1 VSGRH
6 VGVLSANDPLH
17 RFLAEK
23 VLGEALAENG
33 GGEAVFD
40 VYQLDGSGTVFHYA
54 DRRNSVGVVGKFYGS
69 KWLHGRQSGE
79 HDLRAS
85 LMRREFENLRT
96 ARALGFTGPPHRVVR
111 PFSVS
116 EKLNCVLLEE
126 YAPGDDLHF
135 AIEQAIF
142 HGQRERLR
150 AQLAE
155 VAWFLADLHNQSP
168 QGFQVDRLRPLR
180 YLDKMI
186 MELAF
191 WDIIPTE
198 EERRLIRLRDQWAW
212 EGALD
217 GVDAVLIHGDATP
230 TNFVFRED
238 NDLTAIDLER
248 LHPSDRA
255 ADLGRVAAELKHLF
269 WLYTQDRWA
278 SEPYIRHFYGSYVP
292 HMHAVTDTEAT
303 LTNRGR
309 FYMGCDLL
317 RISRN
322 HWLDLGYRR
331 LLVWEAQ
338 ECLTI

>member
-1 VSGRH
+1 MSGRY
-6 VGVLSANDPLH
+6 VGVLSSADPLH
-17 RFLAEK
+17 RFLAEE
-23 VLGEALAENG
+23 VLREALAENG
-33 GGEAVFD
+33 DGESVFD

-54 DRRNSVGVVGKFYGS
+54 DRWSSVGVVGKFYGS

-85 LMRREFENLRT
+85 LMRREFENLRK

-116 EKLNCVLLEE
+116 EKLNCVLVEE
-126 YAPGDDLHF
+126 YAPGNDLHF

-142 HGQRERLR
+142 HGQQERLR
-150 AQLAE
+150 AQLAD
-155 VAWFLADLHNQSP
+155 VAWFLADLHNESL
-168 QGFQVDRLRPLR
+168 QGFQVDQRRPIS

-186 MELAF
+186 RELAF
-191 WDIIPTE
+191 WAIIPPG
-198 EERRLIRLRDQWAW
+198 EERGLAGLRDQWA
-212 EGALD
+212 GDAALG
-217 GVDAVLIHGDATP
+217 GVGAVLIHGDATP
-230 TNFVFRED
+230 TNFVFRGD
-238 NDLTAIDLER
+238 HDLAAIDLER

-269 WLYTQDRWA
+269 WQYTQDRWA
-278 SEPYIRHFYGSYVP
+278 SEPYIQHFYGSYVRHLP
-292 HMHAVTDTEAT
+292 AVADTEAR

-331 LLVWEAQ
+331 QLIREAQ
-338 ECLTI
+338 ACLTT